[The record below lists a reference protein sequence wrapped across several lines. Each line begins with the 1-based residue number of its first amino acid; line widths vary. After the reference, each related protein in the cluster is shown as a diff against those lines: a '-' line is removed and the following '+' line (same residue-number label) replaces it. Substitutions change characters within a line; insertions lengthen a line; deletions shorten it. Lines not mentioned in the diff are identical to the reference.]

1 MKLAGLPG
9 FEPGSQGSEPYVLA
23 AALQTKNYWGVFI
36 PGAPAGLSAN
46 AGDYCEIEAS
56 KKSYYPG

>member
-23 AALQTKNYWGVFI
+23 AALQTKNYWGHFI
-36 PGAPAGLSAN
+36 PAAPAGLSAN
-46 AGDYCEIEAS
+46 ADDYCEIVAPKE
-56 KKSYYPG
+56 SY